1 MDVKK
6 ARRAATMGRVLEST
20 AATVLSGVILWW
32 VTSPMSR
39 SIAQSS
45 PAAAPVETL
54 ELKTAPPLPAAI
66 EPSSPPPPAR
76 EMKEAPAPRPEAA
89 ALPMAPIAA
98 STVATRPPTTR
109 ATVAEPK
116 GSPLPE
122 FSPFESI
129 LLFENFS
136 QYKEGDTTDWGQ
148 NVSVKLGLDRRKWLV
163 SYIDGAHAVG
173 RKIRLPNNFYL
184 ECRYSAYIPEAT
196 RGLSGFWKDPVAS
209 RISLL
214 GDGGARYDI
223 DWVIGC
229 GSEKLRL
236 NPLEP
241 PPANKYYHTIR
252 LPGAAASEVEVGQPT
267 GTLRITRA
275 KNVINVLL
283 NGQLAA
289 AGMLSPAGPL
299 AGFEIQVVK
308 AKSGTLSLTEFK
320 IAR

>member
-1 MDVKK
+1 M
-6 ARRAATMGRVLEST
+6 
-20 AATVLSGVILWW
+20 
-32 VTSPMSR
+32 
-39 SIAQSS
+39 
-45 PAAAPVETL
+45 PVETL

-89 ALPMAPIAA
+89 GLTEAKGTVPFSGGRFASAPENRD
-98 STVATRPPTTR
+98 SPP
-109 ATVAEPK
+109 AEPNATAPFSARRIAPLPETRS
-116 GSPLPE
+116 SPSPE

-136 QYKEGDTTDWGQ
+136 QYKEGETTDWGQ

-163 SYIDGAHAVG
+163 SYVDGAHPVG
-173 RKIRLPNNFYL
+173 RKIRLPNDFYL

-241 PPANKYYHTIR
+241 PPASKYYHAIK
-252 LPGAAASEVEVGQPT
+252 LPGAVASEVEVGQPT